1 MKVVMYVHGG
11 SKNHGC
17 EAIVRSTAQL
27 LKLDLNQ
34 SILLSYNCS
43 EDLQYGLDSF
53 VQLRQEIN
61 TINRKSLDFVKEF
74 LINLFIWTLY
84 FISNQLIKLIIWI
97 LVYL

>member
-43 EDLQYGLDSF
+43 EDLQYGLDSV

-61 TINRKSLDFVKEF
+61 TINRKSLDFV
-74 LINLFIWTLY
+74 IWTLY

>member
-43 EDLQYGLDSF
+43 EDLQYGLDSV

-61 TINRKSLDFVKEF
+61 TINRKSLDFVKA
-74 LINLFIWTLY
+74 Y
-84 FISNQLIKLIIWI
+84 FMQKIFNKSIYMDALLHKQSKMENNMF
-97 LVYL
+97 

>member
-1 MKVVMYVHGG
+1 MYVHGG

-43 EDLQYGLDSF
+43 EDLQYGLDSV

-61 TINRKSLDFVKEF
+61 TINRKSLDFVKAYF
-74 LINLFIWTLY
+74 MQKCSTYFRSNARGYRRTFIG
-84 FISNQLIKLIIWI
+84 NDDRP
-97 LVYL
+97 

>member
-34 SILLSYNCS
+34 SILLSYNC
-43 EDLQYGLDSF
+43 
-53 VQLRQEIN
+53 
-61 TINRKSLDFVKEF
+61 TIAKVDKFN
-74 LINLFIWTLY
+74 
-84 FISNQLIKLIIWI
+84 
-97 LVYL
+97 